1 MAPVAIAVVT
11 GLAIALGV
19 LVIIFVLVPVLKGI
33 GWLIGSVFKGIGW
46 FVVHIF
52 EFISGMI
59 GDVLR
64 FVGAIFAII
73 ALIPLTMLNVVIG
86 RWSAAGHFAESV
98 KRECSIGITCLYRLA
113 LQRPLRLVLLHG
125 LLEGI
130 EQRVPE
136 AMAGAPT
143 ADKPRRS
150 TGQFDGYTIVGS
162 LRGGGSG
169 GKLYVA
175 EPDEK
180 NRQRGMPDR
189 VVIKSFAL
197 TEGSSLPQIV
207 RESRSLEAAKQL
219 GLVLDHGMEEH
230 RFFYVMPFHDGEH
243 LGVVT
248 RQLHGESDGRGLGTK
263 QLANVMK
270 YSGDLLQ
277 TLSTYHKGGLWHK
290 DIKPENV
297 IIHDGRAHIVD
308 FGLVTPLRSAMTL
321 TTHGTEYFRDPE
333 MVRQALRGVKV
344 HQVDGAKFDIY
355 AVGAVLYFV
364 LENTFPAH
372 GGLSRFQMKSPESL
386 RWIVKRSMADYNQRY
401 ETADEMLADLVVVMN
416 ADDPY
421 QVKPVQ
427 LPSMQG
433 EAVPLPMEE
442 APDQVAQVNQAGS
455 PQPKFQPAVEPVVA
469 AAAAGGAAVVG
480 GMQPG
485 LSPKLRVTSWWTG
498 AYTVDDPG
506 SVGNAGYANQEN
518 AEYAAFR
525 EEARSFRREAAEIRS
540 KVRNHA
546 MSARRAAREQIKA
559 ARARAKDIRHR
570 ARARRHGYAANPK
583 PAPFLA
589 FLVMVVLVGGG
600 IIGATLVMEA
610 ERQSP
615 ISISIPG
622 LPELPR
628 MPQLSGL
635 SGSLP
640 PVLLVTNVPD
650 LDRLDIRAQ
659 IDAYIQE
666 VENNYNVVIE
676 NVERELAY
684 RDLMIQWYEN
694 QDGPADGKLEELMK
708 LDDLYGI
715 MYVASTSNGKIVNEI
730 IKSTAPGA
738 SKRRRAASHA
748 PRYSEHSAW
757 SENSF
762 LSQHSISHASTDLPI
777 LLINDH
783 PAKADPRVEEQVQ
796 AYLKAYRDRGW
807 NIEIMDEAEVKIR
820 QALPIG
826 PITPES
832 KISEKFYALLA
843 DLKLGGVL
851 TFSAAS
857 GDGDLHERISNALI
871 LSRDLANIE
880 ASHEE
885 DESEEDDWDC

>member
-33 GWLIGSVFKGIGW
+33 GWLIGSLFKGIGW
-46 FVVHIF
+46 FIGHIF
-52 EFISGMI
+52 EFIAGMI

-64 FVGAIFAII
+64 FVGAIFATI
-73 ALIPLTMLNVVIG
+73 ALVPLTMLNVVIG

-113 LQRPLRLVLLHG
+113 LQRPLKLVLLHG

-150 TGQFDGYTIVGS
+150 TGQFEGYTIVGS

-180 NRQRGMPDR
+180 NRRRGMPDR

-243 LGVVT
+243 LGIVT
-248 RQLHGESDGRGLGTK
+248 RQLHGESGERGLNTK
-263 QLANVMK
+263 QLANVMR
-270 YSGDLLQ
+270 YAGDLLQ

-401 ETADEMLADLVVVMN
+401 ETADEMLADLVVAMN

-421 QVKPVQ
+421 QVKPAH
-427 LPSMQG
+427 LPSMRG
-433 EAVPLPMEE
+433 GAVAPPMEE

-455 PQPKFQPAVEPVVA
+455 PQPKVQPAVEPVVA
-469 AAAAGGAAVVG
+469 AAAFGAAAAVG
-480 GMQPG
+480 GMQ
-485 LSPKLRVTSWWTG
+485 PKLRVTSWWTG
-498 AYTVDDPG
+498 AYTVDDPA
-506 SVGNAGYANQEN
+506 SVGNAGYPNQEN
-518 AEYAAFR
+518 ADYRAFR
-525 EEARSFRREAAEIRS
+525 EEARSFRREAQEIRS

-546 MSARRAAREQIKA
+546 MSARKAAREQVKA
-559 ARARAKDIRHR
+559 AQARAKDIRHR

-600 IIGATLVMEA
+600 IIGTALVKKQG
-610 ERQSP
+610 RGSSVS
-615 ISISIPG
+615 IISIPD
-622 LPELPR
+622 LPESGWAPLMPDGMDPR
-628 MPQLSGL
+628 
-635 SGSLP
+635 P

-650 LDRLDIRAQ
+650 LDRPGSQAR

-666 VENNYNVVIE
+666 AEKKYNVVIE
-676 NVERELAY
+676 NAERELAY
-684 RDLMIQWYEN
+684 RDLLIQWYEN
-694 QDGPADGKLEELMK
+694 QDGPADRELEELMK

-715 MYVASTSNGKIVNEI
+715 LYVSRSRKGKIVSGNVF
-730 IKSTAPGA
+730 STEPGA

-748 PRYSEHSAW
+748 PRYSDHSPG
-757 SENSF
+757 SENSV

-807 NIEIMDEAEVKIR
+807 NVEIMDEAEVMIR

-826 PITPES
+826 PMTPET
-832 KISEKFYALLA
+832 KISDKFYTLLA

-851 TFSAAS
+851 KFSAAS
-857 GDGDLHERISNALI
+857 GEGELHERFSHAL
-871 LSRDLANIE
+871 LLARDLTDIE
-880 ASHEE
+880 TSH
-885 DESEEDDWDC
+885 DDVDREEDDWDCY

>member
-1 MAPVAIAVVT
+1 M
-11 GLAIALGV
+11 
-19 LVIIFVLVPVLKGI
+19 
-33 GWLIGSVFKGIGW
+33 
-46 FVVHIF
+46 
-52 EFISGMI
+52 
-59 GDVLR
+59 
-64 FVGAIFAII
+64 
-73 ALIPLTMLNVVIG
+73 
-86 RWSAAGHFAESV
+86 
-98 KRECSIGITCLYRLA
+98 
-113 LQRPLRLVLLHG
+113 
-125 LLEGI
+125 
-130 EQRVPE
+130 
-136 AMAGAPT
+136 
-143 ADKPRRS
+143 
-150 TGQFDGYTIVGS
+150 
-162 LRGGGSG
+162 
-169 GKLYVA
+169 
-175 EPDEK
+175 
-180 NRQRGMPDR
+180 
-189 VVIKSFAL
+189 
-197 TEGSSLPQIV
+197 
-207 RESRSLEAAKQL
+207 
-219 GLVLDHGMEEH
+219 
-230 RFFYVMPFHDGEH
+230 
-243 LGVVT
+243 
-248 RQLHGESDGRGLGTK
+248 
-263 QLANVMK
+263 
-270 YSGDLLQ
+270 
-277 TLSTYHKGGLWHK
+277 
-290 DIKPENV
+290 
-297 IIHDGRAHIVD
+297 
-308 FGLVTPLRSAMTL
+308 
-321 TTHGTEYFRDPE
+321 
-333 MVRQALRGVKV
+333 
-344 HQVDGAKFDIY
+344 
-355 AVGAVLYFV
+355 
-364 LENTFPAH
+364 
-372 GGLSRFQMKSPESL
+372 
-386 RWIVKRSMADYNQRY
+386 
-401 ETADEMLADLVVVMN
+401 
-416 ADDPY
+416 
-421 QVKPVQ
+421 
-427 LPSMQG
+427 
-433 EAVPLPMEE
+433 
-442 APDQVAQVNQAGS
+442 
-455 PQPKFQPAVEPVVA
+455 
-469 AAAAGGAAVVG
+469 VG

-485 LSPKLRVTSWWTG
+485 LPPKLRVTSWWTG

-506 SVGNAGYANQEN
+506 SVGNAGYANQDN

-525 EEARSFRREAAEIRS
+525 AEARSFRREAAEIRS

-640 PVLLVTNVPD
+640 PVLLVTNVSD

-666 VENNYNVVIE
+666 VEKNYNVVIE

-694 QDGPADGKLEELMK
+694 QDGPADRELEELMK

-715 MYVASTSNGKIVNEI
+715 MYIARTRNGKIVNEI

-738 SKRRRAASHA
+738 SKRRREASHA
-748 PRYSEHSAW
+748 PLYSELSPW
-757 SENSF
+757 SQN
-762 LSQHSISHASTDLPI
+762 SISHASTDLPI

-832 KISEKFYALLA
+832 NISEKFYALLA
-843 DLKLGGVL
+843 DLNLGGVL
-851 TFSAAS
+851 KFSATP
-857 GDGDLHERISNALI
+857 GEGDLHERISNALI